1 MNTILKIAIILGGMI
16 CLVPIVFWGIIL
28 FFTYVGA
35 VFQSM
40 LGTDEKGTFIIIGFL
55 LLLGFFGL
63 YFKSK
68 KNNSSHF

>member
-1 MNTILKIAIILGGMI
+1 MNTILKIAIILGLII

-35 VFQSM
+35 VVQSIF
-40 LGTDEKGTFIIIGFL
+40 GTDEKGTFIIIGFL
-55 LLLGFFGL
+55 ILFGFFGL

-68 KNNSSHF
+68 KK